1 MLRLPRTSYLPGI
14 CLAGTLIAAACS
26 DSPAEPEALLG
37 VPEYRSALRAAE
49 DLPTVPRLIDRIPV
63 EGAPEALSQARIYWE
78 GARRAEDS
86 ATAEAWRE
94 ASYRLAAPVL
104 AAWLDSA
111 DLAGAQ
117 AALERWI
124 RIASWLVGAEGL
136 APGAFEDLGPA
147 VAEAAALLGRAREAA
162 AAGDRVAAI
171 EATLQAADRLEVTTP
186 PELARRLILRAE
198 TTLAARRREGGAEG
212 QTHDVALRR
221 AQRLTLGARQAFAEA
236 DYVLALQRSYYALR
250 LLEAE

>member
-1 MLRLPRTSYLPGI
+1 MLWLPRTPCLPGI
-14 CLAGTLIAAACS
+14 CLAVTLIAAACA

-37 VPEYRSALRAAE
+37 GREYRSALRAAE
-49 DLPTVPRLIDRIPV
+49 DLPTVPRLVDRV
-63 EGAPEALSQARIYWE
+63 AAEGAREALSQARVYWE
-78 GARRAEDS
+78 GARRAGDS

-104 AAWLDSA
+104 AARLDSA
-111 DLAGAQ
+111 DLARAH
-117 AALERWI
+117 AALARWI

-186 PELARRLILRAE
+186 PELARRIILRAE
-198 TTLAARRREGGAEG
+198 AALAARRREGGAGG
-212 QTHDVALRR
+212 QTPDVALRR

-236 DYVLALQRSYYALR
+236 DYLLALQRSYYALR